1 MEAVQLR
8 SRAQWMKGVVHQYGF
23 RMVFGEIPRLLY
35 GNDAGLVNNVRARR
49 ELSRYR
55 ALAPELGRVT
65 NSGAEILKR
74 DGYVRLQPR
83 YDPHLLAVI
92 RTKFHSAID
101 DASASRGIGPRLREA
116 IRGIVNPLDRIPEVE
131 QLLTPEMRDLICA
144 YYGSH
149 FRVDHVRLWRN
160 NHVSGEFAQ
169 QDVYSNLW
177 HNDQEP
183 VTMIKLFV
191 YLTDGV
197 TRETGA
203 TRFHTIPN
211 TKQIMRAGYMR
222 RRAILPPARRLL
234 EDERRIMYFEGG
246 VGDACI
252 LNPSLCL
259 HRAGVPKVGCH
270 RDIAQFTF
278 LPSDRPLSSTWPAEL
293 PPDREVSA

>member
-1 MEAVQLR
+1 M
-8 SRAQWMKGVVHQYGF
+8 
-23 RMVFGEIPRLLY
+23 
-35 GNDAGLVNNVRARR
+35 NNLQARR
-49 ELSRYR
+49 QLNRFSAVTPEFRS
-55 ALAPELGRVT
+55 LANAKADV
-65 NSGAEILKR
+65 LKR

-83 YDPHLLAVI
+83 YSPELLRTI
-92 RTKFHSAID
+92 RTRFQSAID
-101 DASASRGIGPRLREA
+101 DPAASRGIGPRLREA
-116 IRGIVNPLDRIPEVE
+116 IRGIVNPLEHVPEVE
-131 QLLTPEMRDLICA
+131 QLLTPDVQNVVRA

-149 FRVDHVRLWRN
+149 FRVEHVRLWRN
-160 NHVSGEFAQ
+160 NHVTGEFAR

-197 TRETGA
+197 TRDTGA
-203 TRFHTIPN
+203 THCHTIPN
-211 TKQIMRAGYMR
+211 TKKIMRAGYVR

-234 EDERRIMYFEGG
+234 EDEQRITYFEGG
-246 VGDACI
+246 IGDACI

-259 HRAGVPKVGCH
+259 HRAGVPKAGSH

-278 LPSDRPLSSTWPAEL
+278 LPSDRPLSPRWVAEL